1 MFLGEQFGEGFGM
14 FSAAFFFA
22 WNGDDNP
29 LRLGLADTGA
39 GVGFYSFYGGEGLL
53 FCAFLRHF
61 VRAADTNTATSNPT
75 ADGVNLGLSYKL
87 APSLEGD
94 VKYFH
99 WKFFIGVWADGRTRV
114 FR

>member
-1 MFLGEQFGEGFGM
+1 
-14 FSAAFFFA
+14 
-22 WNGDDNP
+22 
-29 LRLGLADTGA
+29 
-39 GVGFYSFYGGEGLL
+39 
-53 FCAFLRHF
+53 